1 MHFKKA
7 LFVPNMSVYHKV
19 GTAADLPENDP
30 QVDLSW
36 QMTLQKVWESLVNSE
51 DNESSGKS
59 EVFTSLPMAIKWLRD
74 SVHESSSGTRVQV

>member
-1 MHFKKA
+1 MVDGVGVHFKKA

-36 QMTLQKVWESLVNSE
+36 QWTLQKVWESLFHSE
-51 DNESSGKS
+51 RGSKEKI
-59 EVFTSLPMAIKWLRD
+59 F
-74 SVHESSSGTRVQV
+74 